1 MRKQTHP
8 PLHFLNKNAIK
19 NNIKRLNRV
28 LFFLFVFLVM
38 SNLQSCGIYNFTGG
52 NVGSA
57 KTFQVNFFQNYASDT
72 PGSIIEPGLDNT
84 FTLALQDFIQNQT
97 SLDLTNTNGDLI
109 FEGEIVEYRV
119 SPMSATAQQ
128 TANQN
133 RLTIGINVRFYNTTK
148 EDSDFER
155 RFSFFYD
162 FPANSLLDSVKND
175 AFDAIFERILQDIFS
190 ASLADW

>member
-1 MRKQTHP
+1 MAYYLFKT
-8 PLHFLNKNAIK
+8 LKLEIKIVLILLIALSLNG
-19 NNIKRLNRV
+19 
-28 LFFLFVFLVM
+28 
-38 SNLQSCGIYNFTGG
+38 CGIYNFTGG
-52 NVGSA
+52 NVGTA
-57 KTFQVNFFQNYASDT
+57 KTFQVNFFQNYASDN
-72 PGSIIEPGLDNT
+72 PGSTIEPGLDNT

-97 SLDLTNTNGDLI
+97 SLDLTNTNGDLVY
-109 FEGEIVEYRV
+109 EGEIVEFRV

-128 TANQN
+128 TAAQN

-148 EDSDFER
+148 EDADFEK

-162 FPANSLLDSVKND
+162 YPADSMLDSVKND

>member
-1 MRKQTHP
+1 MGYYLFKTFRLEIKIV
-8 PLHFLNKNAIK
+8 LVLMIALSLNG
-19 NNIKRLNRV
+19 
-28 LFFLFVFLVM
+28 
-38 SNLQSCGIYNFTGG
+38 CGIYNFTGG
-52 NVGSA
+52 NVGTA
-57 KTFQVNFFQNYASDT
+57 ITFQVNFFQIYASDN
-72 PGSIIEPGLDNT
+72 PGSTIETGLDNT

-97 SLDLTNTNGDLI
+97 SLDLTNTNGDLVY
-109 FEGEIVEYRV
+109 EGEIVEFRV

-128 TANQN
+128 TAAQN

-148 EDSDFER
+148 EDADFEK

-162 FPANSLLDSVKND
+162 YPADSMLDSVKND

>member
-1 MRKQTHP
+1 MRHYTFKTFR
-8 PLHFLNKNAIK
+8 LEIKIALIIIIALTLNG
-19 NNIKRLNRV
+19 
-28 LFFLFVFLVM
+28 
-38 SNLQSCGIYNFTGG
+38 CGIYNFTGG
-52 NVGSA
+52 NVGTA
-57 KTFQVNFFQNYASDT
+57 KTFQVNFFQNYASDN
-72 PGSIIEPGLDNT
+72 PGSTIEPGLDNT

-109 FEGEIVEYRV
+109 YEGEIVEFRV

-128 TANQN
+128 TAAQN
-133 RLTIGINVRFYNTTK
+133 RLAIGVNVRFYNTTK
-148 EDSDFER
+148 EDADFEK

-162 FPANSLLDSVKND
+162 YPADSMLDSVKND

>member
-1 MRKQTHP
+1 MGYYLFKTLRLEIKIV
-8 PLHFLNKNAIK
+8 LILLIALSLNG
-19 NNIKRLNRV
+19 
-28 LFFLFVFLVM
+28 
-38 SNLQSCGIYNFTGG
+38 CGIYNFTGG
-52 NVGSA
+52 NVGTA
-57 KTFQVNFFQNYASDT
+57 KTFQVNFFQNYASDN
-72 PGSIIEPGLDNT
+72 PGSTIEPGLDNT

-97 SLDLTNTNGDLI
+97 SLDLTNTNGDLVY
-109 FEGEIVEYRV
+109 EGEIVEFRV

-128 TANQN
+128 TAAQN

-148 EDSDFER
+148 EDADFEK

-162 FPANSLLDSVKND
+162 YPADSMLDSVKND

>member
-1 MRKQTHP
+1 MGYYLFKTLRLEIKIV
-8 PLHFLNKNAIK
+8 LVLLIALSLNG
-19 NNIKRLNRV
+19 
-28 LFFLFVFLVM
+28 
-38 SNLQSCGIYNFTGG
+38 CGIYNFTGG
-52 NVGSA
+52 NVGTA
-57 KTFQVNFFQNYASDT
+57 KTFQVNFFQNYASDN
-72 PGSIIEPGLDNT
+72 PGSTIEPGLDNT

-97 SLDLTNTNGDLI
+97 SLDLTNTNGDLVY
-109 FEGEIVEYRV
+109 EGEIVEFRV

-128 TANQN
+128 TAAQN

-148 EDSDFER
+148 EDADFEK

-162 FPANSLLDSVKND
+162 YPADSMLDSVKND

>member
-1 MRKQTHP
+1 MGYYLFKTLRLEIKIV
-8 PLHFLNKNAIK
+8 LILIIALSLNG
-19 NNIKRLNRV
+19 
-28 LFFLFVFLVM
+28 
-38 SNLQSCGIYNFTGG
+38 CGIYNFTGG
-52 NVGSA
+52 NVGTA
-57 KTFQVNFFQNYASDT
+57 KTFQVNFFQNYASDN
-72 PGSIIEPGLDNT
+72 PGSTIEPGLDNT

-109 FEGEIVEYRV
+109 YEGEIVEFRV

-128 TANQN
+128 TAAQN

-148 EDSDFER
+148 EDADFEK

-162 FPANSLLDSVKND
+162 YPADSMLDSVKND

>member
-1 MRKQTHP
+1 MRHYTFKTFRLEIKIAP
-8 PLHFLNKNAIK
+8 IIIIALTLNG
-19 NNIKRLNRV
+19 
-28 LFFLFVFLVM
+28 
-38 SNLQSCGIYNFTGG
+38 CGIYNFTGG
-52 NVGSA
+52 NVGTA
-57 KTFQVNFFQNYASDT
+57 KTFQVNFFQNYASDN
-72 PGSIIEPGLDNT
+72 PGSTIEPGLDNT

-109 FEGEIVEYRV
+109 YEGEIVEFRV

-128 TANQN
+128 TAAQN
-133 RLTIGINVRFYNTTK
+133 RLTIGVNVRFYNTTK
-148 EDSDFER
+148 EDADFEK

-162 FPANSLLDSVKND
+162 YPADSMLDSVKND

>member
-1 MRKQTHP
+1 MGYYLFKTLRLEIKIV
-8 PLHFLNKNAIK
+8 LILMIALSLNG
-19 NNIKRLNRV
+19 
-28 LFFLFVFLVM
+28 
-38 SNLQSCGIYNFTGG
+38 CGIYNFTGG
-52 NVGSA
+52 NVGTA
-57 KTFQVNFFQNYASDT
+57 KTFQVNFFQNYASDN
-72 PGSIIEPGLDNT
+72 PGSTIEPGLDNT

-97 SLDLTNTNGDLI
+97 SLDLTNTNGDLVY
-109 FEGEIVEYRV
+109 EGEIVEFRV

-128 TANQN
+128 TAAQN

-148 EDSDFER
+148 EDADFEK

-162 FPANSLLDSVKND
+162 YPADSMLDSVKND

>member
-1 MRKQTHP
+1 MGYYLFKTFRLEIKIV
-8 PLHFLNKNAIK
+8 LVLMIALSLNG
-19 NNIKRLNRV
+19 
-28 LFFLFVFLVM
+28 
-38 SNLQSCGIYNFTGG
+38 CGIYNFTGG
-52 NVGSA
+52 NVGTA
-57 KTFQVNFFQNYASDT
+57 KTFQVNFFQNYASDN
-72 PGSIIEPGLDNT
+72 PGSTIEPGLDNT

-97 SLDLTNTNGDLI
+97 SLDLTNTNGDLVY
-109 FEGEIVEYRV
+109 EGEIVEFRV

-128 TANQN
+128 TAAQN

-148 EDSDFER
+148 ENADFEK

-162 FPANSLLDSVKND
+162 YPADSMLDSVKND

>member
-1 MRKQTHP
+1 MGYY
-8 PLHFLNKNAIK
+8 LF
-19 NNIKRLNRV
+19 KRLRLEIKIV
-28 LFFLFVFLVM
+28 LALMIAF
-38 SNLQSCGIYNFTGG
+38 SINGCGIYNFTGG
-52 NVGSA
+52 NVGTA
-57 KTFQVNFFQNYASDT
+57 KTFQVNFFQNYASDN
-72 PGSIIEPGLDNT
+72 PGSTIEPGLDNT

-109 FEGEIVEYRV
+109 YEGEIVEFRV

-128 TANQN
+128 TAAQN
-133 RLTIGINVRFYNTTK
+133 RLTIGVNVRFYNTTK
-148 EDSDFER
+148 QDADFEK

-162 FPANSLLDSVKND
+162 YPADSMLDSVKND

>member
-1 MRKQTHP
+1 MRHYTFKTFR
-8 PLHFLNKNAIK
+8 LEIKIALIVILALTLNG
-19 NNIKRLNRV
+19 
-28 LFFLFVFLVM
+28 
-38 SNLQSCGIYNFTGG
+38 CGIYNFTGG
-52 NVGSA
+52 NVGTA
-57 KTFQVNFFQNYASDT
+57 KTFQVNFFQNYASDN
-72 PGSIIEPGLDNT
+72 PGSTIEPGLDNT

-109 FEGEIVEYRV
+109 YEGEIVAFRE
-119 SPMSATAQQ
+119 SPMSAPDHQ
-128 TANQN
+128 TAAQN

-148 EDSDFER
+148 EDADFEK

-162 FPANSLLDSVKND
+162 YPADSMLDSVKND

>member
-1 MRKQTHP
+1 MGYYLFKTLRLEIKIV
-8 PLHFLNKNAIK
+8 LILIIALSLNG
-19 NNIKRLNRV
+19 
-28 LFFLFVFLVM
+28 
-38 SNLQSCGIYNFTGG
+38 CGIYNFTGG
-52 NVGSA
+52 NVGTA
-57 KTFQVNFFQNYASDT
+57 KTFQVNFFQNYASDN
-72 PGSIIEPGLDNT
+72 PGSTIEPGLDNT

-97 SLDLTNTNGDLI
+97 SLDLTNTNGDLVY
-109 FEGEIVEYRV
+109 EGEIVEFRV

-128 TANQN
+128 TAAQN

-148 EDSDFER
+148 EDADFEK

-162 FPANSLLDSVKND
+162 YPADSMLDSVKND

>member
-1 MRKQTHP
+1 MGYYLFKTLRLEIKIV
-8 PLHFLNKNAIK
+8 LVLIIALSLNG
-19 NNIKRLNRV
+19 
-28 LFFLFVFLVM
+28 
-38 SNLQSCGIYNFTGG
+38 CGIYNFTGG
-52 NVGSA
+52 NVGTA
-57 KTFQVNFFQNYASDT
+57 KTFQVNFFQNYASDY
-72 PGSIIEPGLDNT
+72 PGSTIERGLDYT

-97 SLDLTNTNGDLI
+97 SLDLTNTNGDLVY
-109 FEGEIVEYRV
+109 EGEIVEFRV

-128 TANQN
+128 TAAQN

-148 EDSDFER
+148 EDADFEK

-162 FPANSLLDSVKND
+162 YPADSMLDSVKND

>member
-1 MRKQTHP
+1 MGYYLFKTLRLEIKIV
-8 PLHFLNKNAIK
+8 LVLIIALSLNG
-19 NNIKRLNRV
+19 
-28 LFFLFVFLVM
+28 
-38 SNLQSCGIYNFTGG
+38 CGIYNFTGG
-52 NVGSA
+52 NVGTA
-57 KTFQVNFFQNYASDT
+57 KTFQVNFFQNYASDN
-72 PGSIIEPGLDNT
+72 PGSTIEPGLDNT

-97 SLDLTNTNGDLI
+97 SLDLTNTNGDLVY
-109 FEGEIVEYRV
+109 EGEIVEFRV

-128 TANQN
+128 TAAQN

-148 EDSDFER
+148 EDADFEK

-162 FPANSLLDSVKND
+162 YPADSMLDSVKND